1 MVKFSAWTA
10 RARRFRA
17 LFNAANFVDHFFKT
31 IFAEK
36 FVRFLLET
44 LARRIIFVTAHDF
57 AKL

>member
-10 RARRFRA
+10 RARRFRT

-36 FVRFLLET
+36 FVRFLLEPSP
-44 LARRIIFVTAHDF
+44 DESYS
-57 AKL
+57 